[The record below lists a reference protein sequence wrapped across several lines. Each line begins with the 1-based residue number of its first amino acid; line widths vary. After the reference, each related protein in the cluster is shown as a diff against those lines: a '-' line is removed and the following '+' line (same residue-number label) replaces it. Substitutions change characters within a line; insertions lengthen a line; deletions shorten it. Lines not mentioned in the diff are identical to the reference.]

1 MKFFTRFFLA
11 LSICDLFAARPFR
24 GTYEVP
30 LSGNPNAEKPADPEN
45 RFYPVKFKSNT
56 NDVGS
61 ADVLELELP
70 AQLVGSAFS
79 FRMVKDNVSGE
90 WSGENVNRGQCVK
103 EGRYYSCSLEMLN
116 VPVDIVK
123 VEEELNADLTLSP
136 QQRADKLTMAKIF
149 LDEHLGVLQ
158 YRMRGRDK

>member
-1 MKFFTRFFLA
+1 
-11 LSICDLFAARPFR
+11 
-24 GTYEVP
+24 
-30 LSGNPNAEKPADPEN
+30 
-45 RFYPVKFKSNT
+45 
-56 NDVGS
+56 
-61 ADVLELELP
+61 
-70 AQLVGSAFS
+70 
-79 FRMVKDNVSGE
+79 MVKDNVSGE